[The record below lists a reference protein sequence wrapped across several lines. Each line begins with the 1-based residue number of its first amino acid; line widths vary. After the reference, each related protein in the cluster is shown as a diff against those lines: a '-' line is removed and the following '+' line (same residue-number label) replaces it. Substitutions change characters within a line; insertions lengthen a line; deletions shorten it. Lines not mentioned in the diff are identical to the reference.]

1 VSGVRV
7 VSVPDVIRLLAVRDS
22 PLDLG
27 EVYDA
32 VQDHRAGG
40 TALFVGTVRSQD
52 GGRGVTQL
60 EYSAHPTADAIMRE
74 VAADIAQRYDLVAV
88 AATHRTG
95 RLDNGEVA
103 VVTAAAAAHRAEAFD
118 ACRAFIDELKSRL
131 PIWKHQRFTDGSDE
145 WVGSP

>member
-1 VSGVRV
+1 
-7 VSVPDVIRLLAVRDS
+7 VPDVIRLLAVRDS
-22 PLDLG
+22 PLDVA

-40 TALFVGTVRSQD
+40 TALFVGTVRNQD

-60 EYSAHPTADAIMRE
+60 EYSAHPIADATMRE
-74 VAADIAQRYDLVAV
+74 VAAEIAERFDLVAV

-95 RLDNGEVA
+95 RLDNGDVA
-103 VVTAAAAAHRAEAFD
+103 VVTAAAAAHRGEAFD
-118 ACRAFIDELKSRL
+118 ACRALIDELKRRL
-131 PIWKHQRFTDGSDE
+131 PIWKHQTFSDGTDE